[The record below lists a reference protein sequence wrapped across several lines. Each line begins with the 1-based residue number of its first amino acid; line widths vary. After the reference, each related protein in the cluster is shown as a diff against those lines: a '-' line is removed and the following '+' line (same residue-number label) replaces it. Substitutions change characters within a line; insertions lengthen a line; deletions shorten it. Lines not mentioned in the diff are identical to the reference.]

1 MAITKLANL
10 INPQVMSEMI
20 SAKVE
25 KKVAVIPFAKVD
37 TTLQGRAGN
46 TITIP
51 VFGYIGDADNV
62 GEGASIGAEAL
73 TTTDKQFTVKK
84 IGKGVDLTDEA
95 LLSGYGDPV
104 GEANRQL
111 SMAISQKIDQDAID
125 ALYTGSLAFDGVS
138 AKISYAGIVD
148 AVDVFEEEYNTE
160 KVLFIH
166 PKQLSQLRKDADFT
180 SADKYVNGNYIAV
193 NGEVGKIANCRVVV
207 SKRVKENDL
216 GTGYVNPIVK
226 INFDTETEEATSALT
241 IFLKKGVA
249 VETDR
254 DIDKQVNMIRASE
267 HYVVALTDES
277 KVVLATFKK

>member
-1 MAITKLANL
+1 MAITKLSNM
-10 INPQVMSEMI
+10 INPQVMADMI

-51 VFGYIGDADNV
+51 VFGYIGDASNV
-62 GEGASIGAEAL
+62 AEGASIGAEAL

-95 LLSGYGDPV
+95 ILSGYGDPV

-125 ALYTGSLAFDGVS
+125 ALYTGSLTYNGV
-138 AKISYAGIVD
+138 ANKISYAGIVD

-207 SKRVKENDL
+207 SKRVKENTEH
-216 GTGYVNPIVK
+216 TGYINPIVK
-226 INFDTETEEATSALT
+226 LSFDTETEENTAALT

-249 VETDR
+249 VETGR
-254 DIDKQVNMIRASE
+254 DIDKQINMIRASE

>member
-1 MAITKLANL
+1 MTMTKLSNM
-10 INPQVMSEMI
+10 INPQVMADMI
-20 SAKVE
+20 SAKVA
-25 KKVAVIPFAKVD
+25 KKVAVIPFARVN

-51 VFGYIGDADNV
+51 VFGYIGDAANV
-62 GEGASIGAEAL
+62 AEGASIGAEAL

-95 LLSGYGDPV
+95 ILSGYGDPV

-111 SMAISQKIDQDAID
+111 AMAISQKIDQDAID
-125 ALYTGSLAFDGVS
+125 ALYTGSLTYDGVS
-138 AKISYAGIVD
+138 SKISYAGIVD
-148 AVDVFEEEYNTE
+148 AVDKFEEEYNTE
-160 KVLFIH
+160 KVIFVH

-193 NGEVGKIANCRVVV
+193 NGEIGKIANCRVVV
-207 SKRVKENDL
+207 SKRVKEDS
-216 GTGYVNPIVK
+216 GHTGYINPIVK
-226 INFDTETEEATSALT
+226 LSFDTETEENTPALT

-249 VETDR
+249 VETGR
-254 DIDKQVNMIRASE
+254 DIDKQINMIRASE

>member
-1 MAITKLANL
+1 MSITKLANM
-10 INPQVMSEMI
+10 INPEVMSEMI

-25 KKVAVIPFAKVD
+25 KKVAIIPFAKMD

-46 TITIP
+46 TITLP
-51 VFGYIGDADNV
+51 VFGYIGDAANV
-62 GEGASIGAEAL
+62 EEGASIGASEL

-95 LLSGYGDPV
+95 ILSGYGDPV
-104 GEANRQL
+104 GEANKQL
-111 SMAISQKIDQDAID
+111 AMAISQKIDQDAID
-125 ALYTGSLAFDGVS
+125 ALYGASLSFDGS
-138 AKISYAGIVD
+138 ANKISYAGIVD
-148 AVDVFEEEYNTE
+148 AIDVFEEEYNTE
-160 KVLFIH
+160 KVMFIH

-207 SKRVKENDL
+207 SKRVKEDD
-216 GTGYVNPIVK
+216 THAGYVNPIVK
-226 INFDTETEEATSALT
+226 INFDTETEESASALT

-267 HYVVALTDES
+267 HYICALTDES

>member
-1 MAITKLANL
+1 MAITKLEKM
-10 INPQVMSEMI
+10 INPEVMADMI

-25 KKVAVIPFAKVD
+25 KKVAVIPFAKMD

-46 TITIP
+46 TITVP
-51 VFGYIGDADNV
+51 AFAYVGDASNV
-62 GEGASIGAEAL
+62 EEGASIGASEL

-95 LLSGYGDPV
+95 ILSGYGDPV

-125 ALYTGSLAFDGVS
+125 ALYTGSLTFDGVAS
-138 AKISYAGIVD
+138 KISYAGIVD
-148 AVDVFEEEYNTE
+148 AIDKFEEEYNTE
-160 KVLFIH
+160 KVIFVH

-207 SKRVKENDL
+207 SKRVKEDS
-216 GTGYVNPIVK
+216 GHTGYINPIVK
-226 INFDTETEEATSALT
+226 LNFDTETEENTPALT

-249 VETDR
+249 VETGR